1 MTERVLVVDDEPR
14 ICSVLQ
20 RYLTREG
27 FQVDTAHDA
36 DGLRSR
42 IAESRTDL
50 VILDLNLG
58 ADDGLLLARELRA
71 TSNIPI
77 VMLTGKVD
85 TVDKIVGLEV
95 GADDYITKP
104 FDERELLA
112 RVRAVLRRAEMQE
125 SRSDEEPERVLLFG
139 DWRLDLT
146 AHELRTSDGPQVHLT
161 SHEFMLLAAF
171 ARVPTRVLTRDEIL
185 EAIAGRDWSPNDR
198 SVDVLVSKLRR
209 KIEPDPDSPS
219 FITTIRGVGYKFTT
233 RVTVE
238 KPTH

>member
-14 ICSVLQ
+14 ICSALQ

-42 IAESRTDL
+42 IAASNTDL

-71 TSNIPI
+71 TSSIPI
-77 VMLTGKVD
+77 VMLTGKAD

-104 FDERELLA
+104 FEERELLA
-112 RVRAVLRRAEMQE
+112 RVRAVLRRAEKQE
-125 SRSDEEPERVLLFG
+125 SRSDEGAEPVLHFG

-146 AHELRTSDGPQVHLT
+146 AHELQTSGGEQVHLT
-161 SHEFMLLAAF
+161 NHEFILLAAL
-171 ARVPTRVLTRDEIL
+171 ARRPSRVLTRDEIL
-185 EAIAGRDWSPNDR
+185 VAIAGRDWSPNDR

-209 KIEPDPDSPS
+209 KIEPNPDNPS
-219 FITTIRGVGYKFTT
+219 LITTIRGVGYKFTT
-233 RVTVE
+233 RVTTQ
-238 KPTH
+238 PRAH